1 MQEPKREDFGWE
13 APHTGIGIE
22 GGWLIEGG
30 EEAYEA
36 AMLAYTESIEAAE
49 VLDYQGPGYQEEY
62 KFELPDDRKV
72 VVGRLS
78 TDFFEKIRALPV
90 STKLE
95 MMNITI
101 DDMRAA
107 FKEHEQMLIS
117 ATKLIF
123 GSKWIDRENGIQ
135 ISFADATE
143 NEYRFGLR
151 HSSRSIIA
159 LMESGKLDVFK
170 STDAIFDFIRKEC
183 RPKVLKGK
191 VTQFDTAH
199 FRLIQ
204 GLI

>member
-1 MQEPKREDFGWE
+1 MNKPQPKDYGWIEPNPALGE
-13 APHTGIGIE
+13 E
-22 GGWLIEGG
+22 GGWMLEGG

-36 AMLAYTESIEAAE
+36 AMDAYHKE
-49 VLDYQGPGYQEEY
+49 VEVIDCEGSGYQDQYEF
-62 KFELPDDRKV
+62 KLPNGKKI
-72 VVGRLS
+72 VVGKLS

-90 STKLE
+90 PTKLE

-123 GSKWIDRENGIQ
+123 GSKWMDRENGIP

-191 VTQFDTAH
+191 ITQFDTAH